1 MSNLIV
7 RSTST
12 STGSVPQSNQTVASN
27 SVDDDGIK
35 FDEIWQT
42 LRRRSKLVFTTAGTV
57 FVLSLINFL
66 DQRINNPLFAGSF
79 TLLISDPLSEERR
92 DSSGNSASFEQL
104 ARNTPSNDIPTLI
117 EVLRSPLL
125 LQPVANNWTS
135 RRRSGLPDHYLAGR
149 QQSCRSPWDPQR
161 ESHRAQTGGNGTHA
175 QGS

>member
-66 DQRINNPLFAGSF
+66 DERINNPL
-79 TLLISDPLSEERR
+79 LQVLSR
-92 DSSGNSASFEQL
+92 
-104 ARNTPSNDIPTLI
+104 
-117 EVLRSPLL
+117 
-125 LQPVANNWTS
+125 
-135 RRRSGLPDHYLAGR
+135 
-149 QQSCRSPWDPQR
+149 C
-161 ESHRAQTGGNGTHA
+161 
-175 QGS
+175 